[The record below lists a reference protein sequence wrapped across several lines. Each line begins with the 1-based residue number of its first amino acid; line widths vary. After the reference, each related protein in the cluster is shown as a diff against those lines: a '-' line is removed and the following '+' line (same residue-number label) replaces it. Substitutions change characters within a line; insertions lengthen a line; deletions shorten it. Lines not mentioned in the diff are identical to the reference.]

1 MPDEVVHD
9 RGWVQVPEGL
19 SVPWHL
25 GGLWAVRHG
34 QSVANVWYA
43 DPATNLRPM
52 RGTDASA
59 ELSELGHRQARAL
72 GEWLAGLGSVQRPD
86 LVVCSPYLRTRLT
99 WAIMAQA
106 AARRIRHPRPI
117 RTLVDERLR
126 DREMGVFEMHPHRAI
141 RRRAPE
147 EAARREQ
154 VGNWAYRP
162 PGGES
167 LADVAVRVRGFLTEL
182 DAVAPGE
189 QVLLVTHDA
198 VVVAVRYVLEGL
210 GAVVPDTLE
219 PVPTASV
226 SQWRRDGRRLRLRVW
241 GETGHLGEAGS
252 G

>member
-1 MPDEVVHD
+1 MPGEGFYD

-19 SVPWHL
+19 SVPRQL

-34 QSVANVWYA
+34 QSAANVWFA
-43 DPATNLRPM
+43 DPATNLKPM
-52 RGTDASA
+52 RGTDAQV
-59 ELSELGHRQARAL
+59 ELSELGHRQSAAL
-72 GEWLAGLGSVQRPD
+72 GEWLAALGTVQRPD

-99 WAIMAQA
+99 WAIMAQTA
-106 AARRIRHPRPI
+106 AQRIRHPRPI

-126 DREMGVFEMHPHRAI
+126 DREMGVFELHPQRAI

-154 VGNWAYRP
+154 VGNWVYRP

-167 LADVAVRVRGFLTEL
+167 LADVALRVRDFLTEL
-182 DAVAPGE
+182 EAVAGGE

-198 VVVAVRYVLEGL
+198 VVLAVRYVLDGL

-219 PVPTASV
+219 PVGNASV

-241 GETGHLGEAGS
+241 GETAHLRDDRSE
-252 G
+252 